1 MVLTRRGLLRAA
13 LYLALLLLLCA
24 LTFLLAAGEA
34 LLVRRYAPELA
45 GDPEFWRNQQ
55 LLTTLS
61 GGVLPGEP
69 AADPAVQ
76 ALADGAEKAAEV
88 FAQGH

>member
-1 MVLTRRGLLRAA
+1 M
-13 LYLALLLLLCA
+13 
-24 LTFLLAAGEA
+24 
-34 LLVRRYAPELA
+34 RRYAPELA

-76 ALADGAEKAAEV
+76 ALADGAAEAAEV
-88 FAQGH
+88 FAQGR